1 MKSFW
6 FLRMWNAFHSFS
18 FVAACGIEKKNSPH
32 SWNSLLKN
40 PCSLWFLWLPK
51 VELVYTEVDK
61 LEFWVHLK
69 KSRRDIT
76 PSVRLPARN
85 DTRWKNEIFRAGR
98 MKCNAHRADVWN
110 CQVYALFPDAC
121 ASAQVLPP
129 VLLNVCL
136 DELLIFNKIQTK
148 SEHKR
153 PIKGNISTYT
163 NHVIETLCALNDSQT
178 PGMSR
183 VHYICNRK
191 RNIPYSTWTC
201 YVSNNSDKTPLLFTR
216 NLSK

>member
-1 MKSFW
+1 M
-6 FLRMWNAFHSFS
+6 
-18 FVAACGIEKKNSPH
+18 GNS
-32 SWNSLLKN
+32 
-40 PCSLWFLWLPK
+40 CS
-51 VELVYTEVDK
+51 
-61 LEFWVHLK
+61 K
-69 KSRRDIT
+69 KSHSCSSHFIT

-136 DELLIFNKIQTK
+136 NELLIFNKIQTK

-153 PIKGNISTYT
+153 PIKGNISTYK
-163 NHVIETLCALNDSQT
+163 NPAMETWCTPNDSQT
-178 PGMSR
+178 PGTSR

-191 RNIPYSTWTC
+191 RNILYSTWTC
-201 YVSNNSDKTPLLFTR
+201 YVSNNSDKTPFLFTR
-216 NLSK
+216 NLSKWERLCTIVV

>member
-1 MKSFW
+1 M
-6 FLRMWNAFHSFS
+6 
-18 FVAACGIEKKNSPH
+18 GNS
-32 SWNSLLKN
+32 
-40 PCSLWFLWLPK
+40 CS
-51 VELVYTEVDK
+51 
-61 LEFWVHLK
+61 K
-69 KSRRDIT
+69 KSHSRSSHFIT

-85 DTRWKNEIFRAGR
+85 DTRCKNEIFRAGR

-136 DELLIFNKIQTK
+136 NELLIFNKIQTK

-153 PIKGNISTYT
+153 PVKGNISTCT
-163 NHVIETLCALNDSQT
+163 NHVMETLCALNNSQT
-178 PGMSR
+178 PGTSR

-191 RNIPYSTWTC
+191 RNTPYTTWTC

-216 NLSK
+216 NLSKWERLCTIVV